1 MSRRVQDGRG
11 VEESTGLL
19 LEDRGTIFVP
29 LNQDAFLVFE
39 FED

>member
-1 MSRRVQDGRG
+1 MCRRVQDGRV

-19 LEDRGTIFVP
+19 LENGGTVFVP